1 MGSSGGVPSL
11 GGGFFPSGMQFNPG
25 GLPILDLMGWANSG
39 GTQANPLQMSG
50 GGIFGPPMGGG
61 GGAGRGGG
69 GRVPRRPTL
78 YDISGNRTSGAGY
91 ASLGAIRGGS
101 H

>member
-25 GLPILDLMGWANSG
+25 SLPILDLMGWANSG
-39 GTQANPLQMSG
+39 GTQANPMSG
-50 GGIFGPPMGGG
+50 GGIFGPPMRQQ
-61 GGAGRGGG
+61 APPPSAAR
-69 GRVPRRPTL
+69 PQQRRPTL

-101 H
+101 R